1 IADACRISTSSL
13 PSSRYGPTKAEWNDC
28 NASATPFCTR
38 SDGPLAYGE
47 DNAVPARPTNER
59 GWQCGKRW
67 QRRSSS
73 SKPQTRH
80 SDVCSETP
88 SRPAPPAAMNPTP
101 LDLSPGYSTSASMAA
116 QSTDETAGQRSD
128 ARGLRQPTGDTG
140 GPVG

>member
-1 IADACRISTSSL
+1 MNLTGSLNSGSATLNNALKNMRIL
-13 PSSRYGPTKAEWNDC
+13 WEATKAEWNDC

-73 SKPQTRH
+73 SKPRTRH

-88 SRPAPPAAMNPTP
+88 FTPAPPAATNPTP
-101 LDLSPGYSTSASMAA
+101 LDL
-116 QSTDETAGQRSD
+116 
-128 ARGLRQPTGDTG
+128 
-140 GPVG
+140 